1 MMPQNSAPS
10 MPAAQN
16 DSPPSVPCTMPMT
29 SVPRS
34 VARVTET
41 NLSRTCSFSASRSGR

>member
-1 MMPQNSAPS
+1 

-16 DSPPSVPCTMPMT
+16 DSPPSVPWMMPMT

-41 NLSRTCSFSASRSGR
+41 NLSSTSSFSFSRSGR